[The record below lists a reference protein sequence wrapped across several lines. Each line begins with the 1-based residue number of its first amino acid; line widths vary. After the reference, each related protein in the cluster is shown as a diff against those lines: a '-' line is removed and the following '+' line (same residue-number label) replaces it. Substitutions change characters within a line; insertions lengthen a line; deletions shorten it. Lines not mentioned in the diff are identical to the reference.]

1 MRMSWNRYSV
11 LWLLFFIGS
20 VTGLEAQQQQAQQRD
35 STSRFYFGQDP
46 SEKPRFQFEFHDP
59 VFKASV
65 SVFRYLPDENSE
77 SSINFDVGAEVE
89 WEVQRR
95 LFVGTGFRL
104 FFINQTFPIGIE
116 SVQGRLPN
124 GSLLAREHVS
134 TELSVTGIEL
144 PLLVRYEFN
153 ERPGTFFLTAALSSR
168 TSIKEKYTDN
178 IDWKTGGSAM
188 GSFIANT
195 VRSTQIKVES
205 TESFE
210 FFNLFHAMTIGIG
223 KSIHLYGEERGE
235 IMLGYTLHLQDMRN
249 IFQEPRFKK
258 WETLGLTFKFPLH
271 F

>member
-1 MRMSWNRYSV
+1 MRM
-11 LWLLFFIGS
+11 LWCRSAVWCVLFFIGS
-20 VTGLEAQQQQAQQRD
+20 LTGLVAQQQQNQQRD
-35 STSRFYFGQDP
+35 STGRFYFGQDP
-46 SEKPRFQFEFHDP
+46 NEKPRFRIEFDKP
-59 VFKASV
+59 VFKGSA

-95 LFVGTGFRL
+95 LFVGTGIRL
-104 FFINQTFPIGIE
+104 FFINQTFPIGE
-116 SVQGRLPN
+116 ENVQGRLPN

-134 TELSVTGIEL
+134 TELSMTGIEI
-144 PLLVRYEFN
+144 PLLVRYQFN
-153 ERPGTFFLTAALSSR
+153 DRPGTFFASLGLSSR
-168 TSIKEKYTDN
+168 TSLKEKYTDN

-188 GSFIANT
+188 GAFIANT

-205 TESFE
+205 VESFE
-210 FFNLFHAMTIGIG
+210 FFNLFHAMTLGIG

-235 IMLGYTLHLQDMRN
+235 IMLGYTLHLQNMRN